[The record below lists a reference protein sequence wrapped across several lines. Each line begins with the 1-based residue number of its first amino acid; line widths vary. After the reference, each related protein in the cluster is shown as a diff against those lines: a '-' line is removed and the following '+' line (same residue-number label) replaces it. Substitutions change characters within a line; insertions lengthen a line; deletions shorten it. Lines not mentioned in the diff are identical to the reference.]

1 MTAFHQLNA
10 PRGEATKSTCST
22 IFLSLLELVKEDHPF
37 DDDQEEMAENLL
49 SVLSPSSRF
58 FSTDD
63 LLYDLVPNHEDPNLG
78 LVESIQ
84 TLLSARSRRIVEAT
98 LSFLLA
104 TIDNS
109 GSGQK
114 LRLISHNIV
123 TRLFA
128 ALQPR
133 LEALPKDLKL
143 EDRIIAVLSSLLP
156 FSYYMKMNFPH
167 DTNSGRAAFE
177 TWLTLGVAP
186 CSDYLVYMSKNRV
199 WPFALNTGTFT
210 ALLGSFLFTIP
221 FYSSPLAMDSYVSF
235 SMCYFNSFTLP
246 EATDNNGD
254 IFKSIQTTLSDYKTI
269 GGQVAAN
276 GREALRI
283 WQNEGLD
290 DTVDKHLTKPSR
302 NQLWSAVSYAE
313 LFGRLVGMNFFIGF

>member
-1 MTAFHQLNA
+1 
-10 PRGEATKSTCST
+10 
-22 IFLSLLELVKEDHPF
+22 
-37 DDDQEEMAENLL
+37 MAETLL

-98 LSFLLA
+98 LSFLKA
-104 TIDNS
+104 TIGRS

-143 EDRIIAVLSSLLP
+143 EDSIVAVLSSLLP
-156 FSYYMKMNFPH
+156 FSHDMKMNYPH

-186 CSDYLVYMSKNRV
+186 CSDYLVCLSQSRV
-199 WPFALNTGTFT
+199 WPFALYTGSLID
-210 ALLGSFLFTIP
+210 LLRSLLFTIP
-221 FYSSPLAMDSYVSF
+221 FYSSPLAVNAFASF
-235 SMCYFNSFTLP
+235 SMCFFASFTLP
-246 EATDNNGD
+246 DTTDNNDG
-254 IFKSIQTTLSDYKTI
+254 IFRAIRATLLHTKKI
-269 GGQVAAN
+269 GGQVAVN
-276 GREALRI
+276 GREAFRMWL
-283 WQNEGLD
+283 NEGLD
-290 DTVDKHLTKPSR
+290 DTVDKHLTNPSR
-302 NQLWSAVSYAE
+302 IQVWETVTSAKQ
-313 LFGRLVGMNFFIGF
+313 FGRLIGMNFSIGIQGMIEF

>member
-1 MTAFHQLNA
+1 
-10 PRGEATKSTCST
+10 
-22 IFLSLLELVKEDHPF
+22 
-37 DDDQEEMAENLL
+37 MAENLL
-49 SVLSPSSRF
+49 SVLSPSSFF

-98 LSFLLA
+98 LSFLTA
-104 TIDNS
+104 TFGRS

-143 EDRIIAVLSSLLP
+143 EDSIVAVLSSLLP
-156 FSYYMKMNFPH
+156 FSHDMKMNYPH

-186 CSDYLVYMSKNRV
+186 CSDYLVCLSQNRV
-199 WPFALNTGTFT
+199 WPFALYTGSLID
-210 ALLGSFLFTIP
+210 LLRSLLFTIP
-221 FYSSPLAMDSYVSF
+221 FYSSPLAVNPFASF
-235 SMCYFNSFTLP
+235 SMCFFSSFTLSDT
-246 EATDNNGD
+246 TDNHDG
-254 IFKSIQTTLSDYKTI
+254 IFQAIRAILLHTKQI
-269 GGQVAAN
+269 GGQVAVN
-276 GREALRI
+276 GREAFRI

-290 DTVDKHLTKPSR
+290 DTVDKHLTKPDR
-302 NQLWSAVSYAE
+302 IQVWATVTYAKQ
-313 LFGRLVGMNFFIGF
+313 FGRLIGMNLSIGIQGMIEF